1 MKTRLLLLLTAA
13 CAMTLALAATPPAA
27 PTPSATLPAVVPAKA
42 GRMLE
47 RAKMLAS
54 DEFEGRAPASPG
66 EEKTVAY
73 LVSEFNKMGL
83 EPGNPDGTYIQDV
96 PLVGITSTPTL
107 SFTVGGTAMP
117 MTPINDYVGFTTRV
131 VKHLEQK
138 DSDVVFVGYG
148 VVAPEYNWDD
158 YKGVDVRGK
167 TVVMLVNDPP
177 VLDPK
182 TGQLDPKVFGG
193 KAMTYYGR
201 WMYKYVIA
209 AAKGAAACIIVHET
223 IPAAYPYAVVVAS
236 NSREN
241 FTLRTPDGNAG
252 NIALNGWFTLEA
264 AQRLFAACGQ
274 DYFKLKQAAVSR
286 DFHPVALGAKAA
298 FTVDTTLRNVDSK
311 NVVAKLTGSDPMLS
325 HEYVVYSAHWDHL
338 GRNPA
343 LSGDQIYN
351 GADDNASGVAL
362 LLEVAN
368 SFAALPAAQHPK
380 RTVVFLSITAEE
392 KGLLGSRFYARNPL
406 YPLDHTLANVNT
418 DGANYYGRTGDVRII
433 GLGASTLDDDAT
445 EVAKNQGRT
454 ITPDQAPEKGSY
466 YRSDHFEFAKL
477 GVPAIYVK
485 RGLNYV
491 GQPAGWG
498 VKFEAEFDLKDY
510 HKVTDEVKPDWTFA
524 GGAQDA
530 EFLTQ
535 LITRVANTDIWPTW
549 RPGNE
554 FKAKRDVMM
563 AEKKP

>member
-1 MKTRLLLLLTAA
+1 MKTKLLLLAAA
-13 CAMTLALAATPPAA
+13 CTTSLALAEVRSTA
-27 PTPSATLPAVVPAKA
+27 PSAD
-42 GRMLE
+42 RMLA
-47 RAKMLAS
+47 RAKILAS
-54 DEFEGRAPASPG
+54 DEFEGRGPATPG

-73 LVSEFNKMGL
+73 LVSEFKKMGL
-83 EPGNPDGTYIQDV
+83 EPGNPNGTYIQDV

-107 SFTVGGTAMP
+107 SFTIGGKAMP
-117 MTPINDYVGFTTRV
+117 MTNINDYVGFTTRV

-177 VLDPK
+177 VLDPA

-201 WMYKYVIA
+201 WMYKYEIA

-252 NIALNGWFTLEA
+252 NIALNGWFTLDA

-274 DYFKLKQAAVSR
+274 DYLKLKQSAVSR
-286 DFHPVALGAKAA
+286 DFHPVALGAKASFSIDA
-298 FTVDTTLRNVDSK
+298 TLRNVDSK
-311 NVVAKLTGSDPMLS
+311 NVVGKLTGSDPKLRN
-325 HEYVVYSAHWDHL
+325 EYVVYSAHWDHL

-343 LSGDQIYN
+343 LTGDQIYN
-351 GADDNASGVAL
+351 GADDNASGCAM
-362 LLEVAN
+362 LLEVAQTL
-368 SFAALPAAQHPK
+368 SLRQVYAKAHPK

-406 YPLDHTLANVNT
+406 YPLDRTLANVNT
-418 DGANYYGRTGDVRII
+418 DGANYYGRTSDVRII
-433 GLGASTLDDDAT
+433 GLGASTLDDDAA
-445 EVAKNQGRT
+445 EVAKGQGRT

-510 HKVTDEVKPDWTFA
+510 HKVTDEVKPDWTFG

-535 LITRVANTDIWPTW
+535 LITCVANTDTWPTW

-563 AEKKP
+563 AEKKQ

>member
-1 MKTRLLLLLTAA
+1 MKTKLLLLAAA
-13 CAMTLALAATPPAA
+13 CTTSLALAEVPSTA
-27 PTPSATLPAVVPAKA
+27 PSAD
-42 GRMLE
+42 RMLA
-47 RAKMLAS
+47 RAKILAS

-73 LVSEFNKMGL
+73 LVSEFKKMGL
-83 EPGNPDGTYIQDV
+83 EPGNPNGTYIQDV
-96 PLVGITSTPTL
+96 PLVGITSRPTL
-107 SFTVGGTAMP
+107 SYTVGGKVMSLTN
-117 MTPINDYVGFTTRV
+117 INDYVAFTTRV
-131 VKHLEQK
+131 VPHVEGK
-138 DSDVVFVGYG
+138 DSDIVFVGYG

-177 VLDPK
+177 VLDPA

-201 WMYKYVIA
+201 WMYKYEIA

-223 IPAAYPYAVVVAS
+223 IPAAYPFAVVVAS

-252 NIALNGWFTLEA
+252 NIALNGWFTLET
-264 AQRLFAACGQ
+264 AQKLFAACGQ
-274 DYFKLKQAAVSR
+274 DYFKLKAAAVSR
-286 DFHPVALGAKAA
+286 DFHPVTLGAKASFSIDA
-298 FTVDTTLRNVDSK
+298 TLRNVDSK
-311 NVVAKLTGSDPMLS
+311 NVVGKLTGSDPQLRN
-325 HEYVVYSAHWDHL
+325 EYVVYSAHWDHL
-338 GRNPA
+338 GRNPG
-343 LSGDQIYN
+343 LTGDQIYN
-351 GADDNASGVAL
+351 GADDNASGVAM

-368 SFAALPAAQHPK
+368 SFAAVPAAQHPK

-406 YPLDHTLANVNT
+406 YPLDHTVANVNT
-418 DGANYYGRTGDVRII
+418 DGANYYGRTSDVRII
-433 GLGASTLDDDAT
+433 GLGASTLDDVAT
-445 EVAKNQGRT
+445 DVAKGQGRT

-466 YRSDHFEFAKL
+466 YRSDHFEFATL

-485 RGLNYV
+485 RGLNYL

-498 VKFEAEFDLKDY
+498 VKFEADFDLKDY
-510 HKVTDEVKPDWTFA
+510 HKVTDEVRPDWTFA
-524 GGAQDA
+524 GGALDA
-530 EFLTQ
+530 EFLVQ
-535 LITRVANTDIWPTW
+535 LITRVADTDTWPTW

-554 FKAKRDVMM
+554 FKSKRDAMM
-563 AEKKP
+563 AEKKQ

>member
-1 MKTRLLLLLTAA
+1 MKTKLLLLAAA
-13 CAMTLALAATPPAA
+13 CTTSLALAEVRSTA
-27 PTPSATLPAVVPAKA
+27 PSAD
-42 GRMLE
+42 RMLA
-47 RAKMLAS
+47 RAKILAS
-54 DEFEGRAPASPG
+54 DEFEGRGPATPG

-73 LVSEFNKMGL
+73 LVSEFKKMGL
-83 EPGNPDGTYIQDV
+83 EPGNPNGTYIQDV

-107 SFTVGGTAMP
+107 SFTIGGKAMP
-117 MTPINDYVGFTTRV
+117 MTNINDYVGFTTRV

-177 VLDPK
+177 VLDPA

-201 WMYKYVIA
+201 WMYKYEIA

-252 NIALNGWFTLEA
+252 NIALNGWFTLDA

-274 DYFKLKQAAVSR
+274 DYLKLKQSAVSR
-286 DFHPVALGAKAA
+286 DFHPVALGAKASFSIDA
-298 FTVDTTLRNVDSK
+298 TLRNVDSK
-311 NVVAKLTGSDPMLS
+311 NVVGKLTGSDPKLRN
-325 HEYVVYSAHWDHL
+325 EYVVYSAHWDHL

-343 LSGDQIYN
+343 LPGDQIYN
-351 GADDNASGVAL
+351 GADDNASGCAM
-362 LLEVAN
+362 LLEVAQTL
-368 SFAALPAAQHPK
+368 SLRQVYAKAHPK

-406 YPLDHTLANVNT
+406 YPLDRTLANVNT
-418 DGANYYGRTGDVRII
+418 DGANYYGRTSDVRII
-433 GLGASTLDDDAT
+433 GLGASTLDDDAA
-445 EVAKNQGRT
+445 EVAKGQGRT

-510 HKVTDEVKPDWTFA
+510 HKVTDEVKPDWTFG

-535 LITRVANTDIWPTW
+535 LITCVANTDTWPTW

-563 AEKKP
+563 AEKKQ

>member
-1 MKTRLLLLLTAA
+1 MKTKLLLLAAA
-13 CAMTLALAATPPAA
+13 CTTSLALAEVRSTA
-27 PTPSATLPAVVPAKA
+27 PSAD
-42 GRMLE
+42 RMLA
-47 RAKMLAS
+47 RAKILAS
-54 DEFEGRAPASPG
+54 DEFEGRGPATPG

-73 LVSEFNKMGL
+73 LVSEFKKMGL
-83 EPGNPDGTYIQDV
+83 EPGNPNGTYIQDV

-107 SFTVGGTAMP
+107 SFSIGGKAMP
-117 MTPINDYVGFTTRV
+117 LTNINDFVGFTTRV
-131 VKHLEQK
+131 VKHVEQK

-177 VLDPK
+177 VLDPA

-201 WMYKYVIA
+201 WMYKYEIA

-252 NIALNGWFTLEA
+252 HIALSGWFTLDA

-274 DYFKLKQAAVSR
+274 DYLKLKQSAVSR

-311 NVVAKLTGSDPMLS
+311 NVVAKLTGSDPKLRN
-325 HEYVVYSAHWDHL
+325 EYVVYSAHWDHL

-343 LSGDQIYN
+343 LTGDQIYN
-351 GADDNASGVAL
+351 GADDNASGCAM
-362 LLEVAN
+362 LLEVAQTL
-368 SFAALPAAQHPK
+368 SLRQVYAKAHPK

-406 YPLDHTLANVNT
+406 YPLDHTVANVNT
-418 DGANYYGRTGDVRII
+418 DGANYYGPTSDVRII
-433 GLGASTLDDDAT
+433 GLGASTLDDDAAD
-445 EVAKNQGRT
+445 VAKGQGRT

-510 HKVTDEVKPDWTFA
+510 HKVTDEVKPDWTFG

-535 LITRVANTDIWPTW
+535 LITRVANTDTWPTW

-554 FKAKRDVMM
+554 FKSKRDAMM
-563 AEKKP
+563 AGAKQ

>member
-1 MKTRLLLLLTAA
+1 MKTKLLLLAAA
-13 CAMTLALAATPPAA
+13 CTTSLALAEVPSTA
-27 PTPSATLPAVVPAKA
+27 PSAD
-42 GRMLE
+42 RMLA
-47 RAKMLAS
+47 RAKILAS

-73 LVSEFNKMGL
+73 LVSEFKKMGL
-83 EPGNPDGTYIQDV
+83 EPGNPNGTYIQDV
-96 PLVGITSTPTL
+96 PLVGITSRPTL
-107 SFTVGGTAMP
+107 SYTVGGKVMSLTN
-117 MTPINDYVGFTTRV
+117 INDYVAFTTRV
-131 VKHLEQK
+131 VPHVEGK
-138 DSDVVFVGYG
+138 DSDIVFVGYG

-177 VLDPK
+177 VLDPA

-201 WMYKYVIA
+201 WMYKYEIA

-223 IPAAYPYAVVVAS
+223 IPAAYPFAVVVAS

-252 NIALNGWFTLEA
+252 NIALNGWFTLET
-264 AQRLFAACGQ
+264 AQKLFAACGQ
-274 DYFKLKQAAVSR
+274 DYFKLKAAAVSR
-286 DFHPVALGAKAA
+286 DFHPVTLGAKASFSIDA
-298 FTVDTTLRNVDSK
+298 TLRNVDSK
-311 NVVAKLTGSDPMLS
+311 NVVGKLTGSDPQLRN
-325 HEYVVYSAHWDHL
+325 EYVVYSAHWDHL
-338 GRNPA
+338 GRNPG
-343 LSGDQIYN
+343 LTGDQIYN
-351 GADDNASGVAL
+351 GADDNASGVAM

-406 YPLDHTLANVNT
+406 YPLDHTVANVNT
-418 DGANYYGRTGDVRII
+418 DGANYYGRTSDVRII
-433 GLGASTLDDDAT
+433 GLGASTLDDVAT
-445 EVAKNQGRT
+445 DVAKGQGRT

-485 RGLNYV
+485 RGLNYL

-498 VKFEAEFDLKDY
+498 VKFEADFDLKDY
-510 HKVTDEVKPDWTFA
+510 HKVTDEVRPDWTFA
-524 GGAQDA
+524 GGALDA
-530 EFLTQ
+530 EFLVQ
-535 LITRVANTDIWPTW
+535 LITRVADTDTWPTW

-554 FKAKRDVMM
+554 FKSKRDAMM
-563 AEKKP
+563 AEKKQ

>member
-1 MKTRLLLLLTAA
+1 MKTRLLLAA
-13 CAMTLALAATPPAA
+13 VWITSLGFAESPPSV
-27 PTPSATLPAVVPAKA
+27 PSEASAKA
-42 GRMLE
+42 GPSAARLLE
-47 RAKMLAS
+47 RARVLAS

-73 LVSEFNKMGL
+73 LVSEFKKMGL

-96 PLVGITSTPTL
+96 PLVGITSQPTL
-107 SFTVGGTAMP
+107 SFDTGGNQLE

-131 VKHLEQK
+131 VKHIAMK

-158 YKGVDVRGK
+158 YKGLDVRGK

-177 VLDPK
+177 VLDAA

-201 WMYKYVIA
+201 WMYKYEIA
-209 AAKGAAACIIVHET
+209 AAQGAAACIIVHET
-223 IPAAYPYAVVVAS
+223 VPAAYPFAVLVAS
-236 NSREN
+236 NTREN

-274 DYFKLKQAAVSR
+274 DYSKLKASAVSR
-286 DFHPVALGAKAA
+286 DFHPVALGAKASFA
-298 FTVDTTLRNVDSK
+298 LDNTLRNVDSK
-311 NVVAKLTGSDPMLS
+311 NVVAKLTGSDLKLRN
-325 HEYVVYSAHWDHL
+325 EYVVYSAHWDHL
-338 GRNPA
+338 GRIPG

-362 LLEVAN
+362 LLEVAQ
-368 SFAALPAAQHPK
+368 SFAGLPADRHPK
-380 RTVVFLSITAEE
+380 RTIVFLSITAEE
-392 KGLLGSRFYARNPL
+392 KGLLGSRYYARNPL

-433 GLGASTLDDDAT
+433 GLGASTLDDDAAV
-445 EVAKNQGRT
+445 VAKAQKRT

-485 RGLNYV
+485 RGLNYL

-498 VKFEAEFDLKDY
+498 TAFEAGFDLKDY
-510 HKVTDEVKPDWTFA
+510 HKVSDEVKPDWTFE

-530 EFLTQ
+530 EFLVQ
-535 LITRVANTDIWPTW
+535 LITRVADSATWPTW

-554 FKAKRDVMM
+554 FKAARDAMM
-563 AEKKP
+563 KTAKP

>member
-1 MKTRLLLLLTAA
+1 MKTKLLLLAAA
-13 CAMTLALAATPPAA
+13 CTTSLALAEVPSTA
-27 PTPSATLPAVVPAKA
+27 PSAD
-42 GRMLE
+42 RMLA
-47 RAKMLAS
+47 RAKILAS

-73 LVSEFNKMGL
+73 LVSEFKKMGL
-83 EPGNPDGTYIQDV
+83 EPGNPTGTYIQDV
-96 PLVGITSTPTL
+96 PLVGITSRPTL
-107 SFTVGGTAMP
+107 SYTVGGKVMSLTN
-117 MTPINDYVGFTTRV
+117 INDYVAFTTRV
-131 VKHLEQK
+131 VPHVEGK
-138 DSDVVFVGYG
+138 DSDIVFVGYG

-177 VLDPK
+177 VLDPA

-201 WMYKYVIA
+201 WMYKYEIA

-223 IPAAYPYAVVVAS
+223 IPAAYPFAVVVAS

-252 NIALNGWFTLEA
+252 NIALNGWFTLET
-264 AQRLFAACGQ
+264 AQKLFAACGQ
-274 DYFKLKQAAVSR
+274 DYFKLKAAAVSR
-286 DFHPVALGAKAA
+286 DFHPVTLGAKASFSIDA
-298 FTVDTTLRNVDSK
+298 TLRNVDSK
-311 NVVAKLTGSDPMLS
+311 NVVGKLTGSDPQLRN
-325 HEYVVYSAHWDHL
+325 EYVVYSAHWDHL
-338 GRNPA
+338 GRNPG
-343 LSGDQIYN
+343 LTGDQIYN
-351 GADDNASGVAL
+351 GADDNASGVAM

-406 YPLDHTLANVNT
+406 YPLDHTVANVNT
-418 DGANYYGRTGDVRII
+418 DGANYYGRTSDVRII
-433 GLGASTLDDDAT
+433 GLGASTLDDVAT
-445 EVAKNQGRT
+445 DVAKGQGRT

-485 RGLNYV
+485 RGLNYL

-498 VKFEAEFDLKDY
+498 VKFEADFDLKDY
-510 HKVTDEVKPDWTFA
+510 HKVTDEVRPDWTFA
-524 GGAQDA
+524 GGALDA
-530 EFLTQ
+530 EFLVQ
-535 LITRVANTDIWPTW
+535 LITRVADTDTWPTW

-554 FKAKRDVMM
+554 FKSKRDAMM
-563 AEKKP
+563 AEKKQ

>member
-1 MKTRLLLLLTAA
+1 MKTKLLLLAAA
-13 CAMTLALAATPPAA
+13 CATSLALAEA
-27 PTPSATLPAVVPAKA
+27 PTSTPSSAMPAVASAKA
-42 GRMLE
+42 GRLLE
-47 RAKMLAS
+47 RAKVLAS
-54 DEFEGRAPASPG
+54 DEFEGRGPATPG

-73 LVSEFNKMGL
+73 LVSEFKKMGL
-83 EPGNPDGTYIQDV
+83 EPGNPNGTYIQDV

-107 SFTVGGTAMP
+107 SFDIGGKPMAM
-117 MTPINDYVGFTTRV
+117 THINDYVGFTTRV
-131 VKHLEQK
+131 VNHIAMK

-177 VLDPK
+177 VVDPA

-201 WMYKYVIA
+201 WMYKYEIA

-223 IPAAYPYAVVVAS
+223 IPAAYPFAVLVAS
-236 NSREN
+236 NTREN

-252 NIALNGWFTLEA
+252 NIALNGWFTLDA

-286 DFHPVALGAKAA
+286 DFHPVALGAKAS
-298 FTVDTTLRNVDSK
+298 FTVDSTLRNVDSR
-311 NVVAKLTGSDPMLS
+311 NVVAKLTGSDPKLRN
-325 HEYVVYSAHWDHL
+325 EYVVYSAHWDHL

-343 LSGDQIYN
+343 LKGDQIYN
-351 GADDNASGVAL
+351 GADDNASGVAM

-368 SFAALPAAQHPK
+368 AFAAEPAASRPK

-433 GLGASTLDDDAT
+433 GLGASTLDDVAT
-445 EVAKNQGRT
+445 EVAKGQGRT

-485 RGLNYV
+485 RGLNYL
-491 GQPAGWG
+491 GQPDGWG

-510 HKVTDEVKPDWTFA
+510 HKVSDQVKPDWTFE

-530 EFLTQ
+530 EFLVQ
-535 LITRVANTDIWPTW
+535 LITRVADTDTWPTW

-554 FKAKRDVMM
+554 FKAKRDAMM
-563 AEKKP
+563 SAAKH